1 MSGDLTEL
9 AVTRKRNQTAG
20 LGLWEQLE
28 ITRQPTT
35 HPEPV
40 TGTSQNAAI
49 LRYLQAGYSLTPREA
64 LDLFGCFRLGARIA
78 DLKAKGHAIKSE
90 LVTVDGGKRVSR
102 YTLEARQ

>member
-1 MSGDLTEL
+1 VTDTTEL
-9 AVTRKRNQTAG
+9 AVTRKHNATAG
-20 LGLWEQLE
+20 LGLWEQLD

-49 LRYLQAGYSLTPREA
+49 LRYLQAGYALTPREA
-64 LDLFGCFRLGARIA
+64 LTMFGTMRLAARVA
-78 DLKAKGHAIKSE
+78 DLRAKGHTINSE
-90 LVTVDGGKRVSR
+90 RYETDSGKFVSR

>member
-9 AVTRKRNQTAG
+9 AVTRKRNATAG
-20 LGLWEQLE
+20 LGLFEQLE
-28 ITRQPTT
+28 VSTT

-49 LRYLQAGYSLTPREA
+49 LRYLQAGYALTPREA

-78 DLKAKGHAIKSE
+78 DLKAKGHAINSE
-90 LVTVDGGKRVSR
+90 LVTVDGGKRVAK
-102 YTLEARQ
+102 YTLEG